1 MAQFG
6 GCMELSLVESF
17 VSRHLVRRALQ
28 HHSLPSTQVAANV
41 GEEVERVMR
50 ELVGVIARLAVGNAR
65 QRSTRGLPCPVSI
78 SEEDVWQ
85 AVHRL
90 GLDDHLALPSPI
102 PRARVPINE
111 CLLEE

>member
-41 GEEVERVMR
+41 YIASPPPYIPYHAFAV
-50 ELVGVIARLAVGNAR
+50 VGL
-65 QRSTRGLPCPVSI
+65 TRGV
-78 SEEDVWQ
+78 
-85 AVHRL
+85 
-90 GLDDHLALPSPI
+90 
-102 PRARVPINE
+102 
-111 CLLEE
+111 